1 MSNQYSHSISYRPDI
16 DGLRALAILPVV
28 LFHAFPNLLPGGFI
42 GVDIFFV
49 ISGYLITSI
58 LLKDIQAGNYSVKN
72 FYARRVRRIFPA
84 LIVVLLFCLA
94 LGWIVL
100 TAVEYRA
107 LGKHAAG
114 GAGFIANFMFWREAG
129 YFDAAGDI
137 KPLLHLWSL
146 GIEEQ
151 FYIFWPLLLY
161 FFAKRSWNILL
172 LILVVALFSF
182 GLNVWQVSSNPSA
195 AFYSP
200 LSRSWEL
207 ALGAF
212 LAYQALHPLQAFS
225 SIIERYRSLLSGFGL
240 IMVVIG
246 FVVINES
253 RAFPGWW
260 ALLPALGS
268 ALLIGTGP
276 HGLVNRVVLS
286 RRIFV
291 WVGLI
296 SFPLYLWHWPLL
308 SFARIIYSETPP
320 FDVRAVL
327 VVFSVVLA
335 ALTYYLIEKPIRHS
349 SSKRTLIIGLSVL
362 MLCIC
367 IAGAV
372 VYKTKGVKAR
382 HAGLLNADP
391 TSLTMGVDRKRWAN
405 ECGIPLEAKLI
416 LKSCF
421 TTRDKKATY
430 AVWGDSKGEAIFY
443 GLAREAVNQDSPR
456 WMMIGNAIPMLGD
469 IPRLKGRNTA
479 KNQYVID
486 ALLGN
491 KELEAV
497 MFAPAAR
504 SIFSLGEVYS
514 KDDLDK
520 SPLFDEGILGIGNA
534 INALERAGKRVIFLV
549 DHPGFPDPK
558 SCISGGLTKSD
569 FLNQFLFRKE
579 NSLCSMTYE
588 KHMYTNERYRL
599 FIKKLKENH
608 PSLIVYDPTQL
619 VCDIQNNHC
628 GIAKDGQFLYSYGD
642 HYSDYGNS
650 MVAKDFLAKFPT
662 LLRK

>member
-1 MSNQYSHSISYRPDI
+1 
-16 DGLRALAILPVV
+16 
-28 LFHAFPNLLPGGFI
+28 
-42 GVDIFFV
+42 
-49 ISGYLITSI
+49 
-58 LLKDIQAGNYSVKN
+58 
-72 FYARRVRRIFPA
+72 
-84 LIVVLLFCLA
+84 LA

-129 YFDAAGDI
+129 YFDTAGDT

-172 LILVVALFSF
+172 LILVVAFFSF
-182 GLNVWQVSSNPSA
+182 GLNVWQVGSNPSA

-225 SIIERYRSLLSGFGL
+225 SIIERYRSLLSGLGL

-253 RAFPGWW
+253 RSFPGWW

-268 ALLIGTGP
+268 ALLIATGP
-276 HGLVNRVVLS
+276 KGFVNRLVLS
-286 RRIFV
+286 RQFFV

-320 FDVRAVL
+320 FDVRVVL

-335 ALTYYLIEKPIRHS
+335 AFTYYLIERPIRHS
-349 SSKRTLIIGLSVL
+349 SSKRPLIIGLSVL
-362 MLCIC
+362 MLCLC
-367 IAGAV
+367 IVGAV

-391 TSLTMGVDRKRWAN
+391 TSLTMGADRKRWDN

-421 TTRDKKATY
+421 TPRDKKANY

-469 IPRLKGRNTA
+469 IPRLKGRNA
-479 KNQYVID
+479 KKNQYVFD
-486 ALLGN
+486 ALLQN
-491 KELEAV
+491 KDIQFVL
-497 MFAPAAR
+497 FAPAAR
-504 SIFSLGEVYS
+504 SIFVLGEVYTRELM
-514 KDDLDK
+514 DA
-520 SPLFDEGILGIGNA
+520 SPHFDEGLQGVSNA
-534 INALERAGKRVIFLV
+534 IKALENAGKRVGFLV

-588 KHMYTNERYRL
+588 KHMYTNERYTL

-619 VCDIQNNHC
+619 VCDVANNHC

-650 MVAKDFLAKFPT
+650 MVAKDFLTKLPS
-662 LLRK
+662 LLKK

>member
-49 ISGYLITSI
+49 ISGYLITNI
-58 LLKDIQAGNYSVKN
+58 LLKDIQAGNYSIKN

-84 LIVVLLFCLA
+84 LSVVLLFCLA

-129 YFDAAGDI
+129 YFDTAGDT

-172 LILVVALFSF
+172 LILVVAFFSF
-182 GLNVWQVSSNPSA
+182 GLNVWQVGSNASA

-225 SIIERYRSLLSGFGL
+225 SIIERYRSLLSGLGL

-253 RAFPGWW
+253 RSFPGWW

-268 ALLIGTGP
+268 ALLIATGP
-276 HGLVNRVVLS
+276 KGFVNRLVLS
-286 RRIFV
+286 RQFFV

-320 FDVRAVL
+320 FDVRVVL

-335 ALTYYLIEKPIRHS
+335 AFTYYLIERPIRHS
-349 SSKRTLIIGLSVL
+349 SSKRPLIIGLSVL
-362 MLCIC
+362 MLCLC
-367 IAGAV
+367 IVGAV

-391 TSLTMGVDRKRWAN
+391 TSLTMGADRKRWDN

-421 TTRDKKATY
+421 TPRDKKANY

-469 IPRLKGRNTA
+469 IPRLKGRNA
-479 KNQYVID
+479 KKNQYVFD
-486 ALLGN
+486 ALLQN
-491 KELEAV
+491 KDIQFVL
-497 MFAPAAR
+497 FAPAAR
-504 SIFSLGEVYS
+504 SIFVLGEVYTRELM
-514 KDDLDK
+514 DA
-520 SPLFDEGILGIGNA
+520 SPHFDEGLQGVSNA
-534 INALERAGKRVIFLV
+534 IKALENAGKRVGFLV

-588 KHMYTNERYRL
+588 KHMYTNERYTL

-619 VCDIQNNHC
+619 VCDVANNHC

-650 MVAKDFLAKFPT
+650 MVAKDFLTKLPS
-662 LLRK
+662 LLKK